1 MVSFCLRL
9 KLCIKEHFTQLTS
22 IDPCQEPVFLAEHG
36 GSVEEC
42 QKQYEMILHQ
52 FELENEAERK
62 AR

>member
-1 MVSFCLRL
+1 M
-9 KLCIKEHFTQLTS
+9 
-22 IDPCQEPVFLAEHG
+22 AEHG

-62 AR
+62 ARFRAVYTRLTNMCVHPL

>member
-1 MVSFCLRL
+1 MTR
-9 KLCIKEHFTQLTS
+9 

-62 AR
+62 ARFRAVYTRLTNMCVHPL